1 MYRLQ
6 KPTVVDGRGTDG
18 CRYIACS
25 SSGSHG
31 WVTATAQPP
40 GEMVRLQS
48 ASRGKSE
55 IQSTVPLNAYCFCT
69 IEKLTNCKL
78 SHRINWG
85 PSAYIL
91 RKIQRHD
98 SDYPDANTVT
108 ISLHFLLISVFCARV
123 SCSGCRAGVELSTL
137 VSFYTL
143 YLSSYHHVSAE
154 LRLSI
159 YTNKAHTRLCIYTRA
174 YLDFNKLQRE
184 DLFFMINYIESWTN
198 TKTIISSLF
207 LPHPR

>member
-1 MYRLQ
+1 MVGVQ
-6 KPTVVDGRGTDG
+6 NS
-18 CRYIACS
+18 CRCITCS

-48 ASRGKSE
+48 ASREKSE
-55 IQSTVPLNAYCFCT
+55 IQSAVPLNAYCFCT
-69 IEKLTNCKL
+69 IEKLKNCKL

-91 RKIQRHD
+91 RKIQRQV
-98 SDYPDANTVT
+98 SDYPDVNTVT
-108 ISLHFLLISVFCARV
+108 IFLYFPLISVFCARV
-123 SCSGCRAGVELSTL
+123 FPAPV
-137 VSFYTL
+137 
-143 YLSSYHHVSAE
+143 AE
-154 LRLSI
+154 LGLNWAHWFLFI
-159 YTNKAHTRLCIYTRA
+159 HCTCLYTITSPQSCGSPFIRMRHIHACAYTHVHIWIF
-174 YLDFNKLQRE
+174 FNKLQWE

>member
-1 MYRLQ
+1 
-6 KPTVVDGRGTDG
+6 
-18 CRYIACS
+18 
-25 SSGSHG
+25 
-31 WVTATAQPP
+31 
-40 GEMVRLQS
+40 MVRLQS
-48 ASRGKSE
+48 ASREKSE
-55 IQSTVPLNAYCFCT
+55 IQSAVPLNAYCFCT
-69 IEKLTNCKL
+69 IEKLKTCKL

-108 ISLHFLLISVFCARV
+108 ISLHFLPISVFCARV

-143 YLSSYHHVSAE
+143 YLSSYHRVSAE

-159 YTNKAHTRLCIYTRA
+159 HTNKAHARLCIYTRA
-174 YLDFNKLQRE
+174 YLDFNKLQRGRLVLHDKLYRE
-184 DLFFMINYIESWTN
+184 PNKHQDHNLQPVLAPPEVSEFSVFIPTQKITR
-198 TKTIISSLF
+198 KGLSLF
-207 LPHPR
+207 L